1 MHSTSCSVRSSR
13 AQQGVTLIGLL
24 FWAVLLCSAALVIM
38 KVIPAVTEYRTIVS
52 MVNKVAKEGGSTVP
66 EIRASFER
74 ARQVEYG
81 VTSLTGRDLEITKEG
96 ETVVVRFAYDREIEL
111 ISPVYLLIKFEG
123 QSK

>member
-1 MHSTSCSVRSSR
+1 MHSTSCSVPSSR

-24 FWAVLLCSAALVIM
+24 FWAVLLCSAALVVM

-74 ARQVEYG
+74 SRQVEYG

>member
-1 MHSTSCSVRSSR
+1 
-13 AQQGVTLIGLL
+13 
-24 FWAVLLCSAALVIM
+24 
-38 KVIPAVTEYRTIVS
+38 

-111 ISPVYLLIKFEG
+111 VSPVYLLIKFEG

>member
-1 MHSTSCSVRSSR
+1 MHSTSCSVPSSR

-24 FWAVLLCSAALVIM
+24 FWAVLLCSVALVIM

>member
-1 MHSTSCSVRSSR
+1 MHSTSCSVPSSR

>member
-1 MHSTSCSVRSSR
+1 MHSTSCSVSSPR
-13 AQQGVTLIGLL
+13 AQRGLTLIGLL
-24 FWAVLLCSAALVIM
+24 FWAVLLCSAALVVM

-111 ISPVYLLIKFEG
+111 VSPVYLLIKFEG